1 MLSHLENFTRQN
13 ILALW
18 DPPFI
23 RSEPPTQET
32 VAAEEGESVGSAAD
46 ALTRVARAR
55 YGRNR

>member
-32 VAAEEGESVGSAAD
+32 EVVESEGEDDSNDVEAA
-46 ALTRVARAR
+46 LLLFGMQVS
-55 YGRNR
+55 

>member
-23 RSEPPTQET
+23 RSEPPTQEPE
-32 VAAEEGESVGSAAD
+32 VVESESEDDSEDMDAALLLFGMQVS
-46 ALTRVARAR
+46 
-55 YGRNR
+55 